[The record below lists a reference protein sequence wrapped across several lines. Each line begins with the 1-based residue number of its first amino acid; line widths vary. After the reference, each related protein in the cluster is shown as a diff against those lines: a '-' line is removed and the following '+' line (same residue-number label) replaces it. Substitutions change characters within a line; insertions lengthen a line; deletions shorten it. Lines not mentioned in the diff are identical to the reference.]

1 MARKKL
7 GKYEIIERIGRGGM
21 AEVYRGY
28 HAALDRYVAIKLLHA
43 FLADDPEFKDRF
55 EKEARNVAKLR
66 HPNIVQVYDFE
77 YDEQGDSYY
86 MVMEFINGP
95 TLKERL
101 YELSLKGEQLSRAEA
116 IRIVRDAA
124 KALAYAHQRNMIHR
138 DVKPANLML
147 DEDGRVVL
155 TDFGIAKM
163 VTGTQ
168 FTASGGMVGTPAY
181 MAPEQ
186 GLGEAGDERSDIYS
200 LGVILYQLMTGKL
213 PFEADS
219 PLALILKHVN
229 EPLPDP
235 RQLVPDLPEALAR
248 IIVKSLEKDPAN
260 RYQTAIEFAQDLSA
274 LDEHGNMPT
283 PIRAPGM
290 DTPARRQATL
300 PPTKPVVLS
309 TERHHRL
316 NAPANLKTST
326 PTTPPTPVALP
337 ARAEGRL
344 RPLSVLGLALG
355 TAALVLIAFLAFGRE
370 NTALGGLFREPS
382 PTPPPITAT
391 AVAAIAETPVSSTPN
406 SEPTE
411 IPAREQLSTA
421 TATRVRPTT
430 ATAPP
435 TLTPTVPATST
446 PTPSPSATPTP
457 SATPSPDMTG
467 TAAWAFFA
475 TQAAATP
482 TPNMTLTL
490 AACDFEYIVAQPEDY
505 NQPPAFSD
513 VGNPRLVPANENFS
527 FDLVLE
533 NVGDCD
539 WPEGTRLS
547 YNADLTENPDA
558 TVNLER
564 VQEVCEEYTGLNFA
578 RQERPNFFL
587 SGPVGV
593 TEQSA
598 PITFTGTAPRVFGCY
613 YSVWDLLYPNSTI
626 TIGRPLVLTI
636 RVWGGG

>member
-77 YDEQGDSYY
+77 YDEESDSYY

-101 YELSLKGEQLSRAEA
+101 YELSLKGEQLPRAEA

-155 TDFGIAKM
+155 TDFGIAKI

-235 RQLVPDLPEALAR
+235 RQLAPDLPEALAK
-248 IIVKSLEKDPAN
+248 IVVKALEKDPTD

-274 LDEHGNMPT
+274 LDEYGNMPT
-283 PIRAPGM
+283 PLSVQGT
-290 DTPARRQATL
+290 DTPARRQVPL
-300 PPTKPVVLS
+300 PDTKPVVLS
-309 TERHHRL
+309 GARKNRL
-316 NAPANLKTST
+316 GAPANLQTST
-326 PTTPPTPVALP
+326 PLTPPQAAAPP
-337 ARAEGRL
+337 ARAAGRL
-344 RPLSVLGLALG
+344 RPLSVLGLALSVV
-355 TAALVLIAFLAFGRE
+355 ALVVVAFATFGRRD
-370 NTALGGLFREPS
+370 TALGGLFREPS
-382 PTPPPITAT
+382 PTLDASATAR
-391 AVAAIAETPVSSTPN
+391 AVAALEETRASATP
-406 SEPTE
+406 SFEPTE
-411 IPAREQLSTA
+411 IPAREYTRTP
-421 TATRVRPTT
+421 TATRVR
-430 ATAPP
+430 
-435 TLTPTVPATST
+435 S
-446 PTPSPSATPTP
+446 SATPTATATTAATVATTP
-457 SATPSPDMTG
+457 SPTQPPTATPSPDMTG
-467 TAAWAFFA
+467 TAAWVFFA

-527 FDLVLE
+527 FELVLE
-533 NVGDCD
+533 NVGSCD
-539 WPEGTRLS
+539 WPEGARLS

-564 VQEVCEEYTGLNFA
+564 VKEACDEYAGLNFA

-598 PITFTGTAPRVFGCY
+598 PITFTGTAPKVFGCY